1 MNNFVK
7 SDKQLLDIYGKQDI
21 MKIFKCESDKAL
33 RILKVMF
40 QMDEAIKIGKEYYVD
55 KKDLINFIERYK
67 GKEVCI

>member
-1 MNNFVK
+1 MDNFVK
-7 SDKQLLDIYGKQDI
+7 NDKQLLDIYGKQDI

-55 KKDLINFIERYK
+55 RNDLVSFIERYK